1 MASKD
6 APRSGPPMSEMP
18 PSAARSR
25 EIAAERA
32 AHSGPALARPMYGG
46 LAEATA
52 AMAAE
57 RPEEAERLTGGTA
70 GEVVRPADAPTPE
83 DGAPGRTAG
92 DVPCWET
99 GLSLSASV
107 DFTALGRV
115 AGPFTEDEACKLVAP
130 IRMRQVGWLDQR
142 GRVWLE
148 TPPAAGFDG
157 GSLTPLLIQLSYDD

>member
-1 MASKD
+1 
-6 APRSGPPMSEMP
+6 
-18 PSAARSR
+18 
-25 EIAAERA
+25 
-32 AHSGPALARPMYGG
+32 MYGG
-46 LAEATA
+46 LAKATA
-52 AMAAE
+52 RAQE
-57 RPEEAERLTGGTA
+57 NS
-70 GEVVRPADAPTPE
+70 GEVVRSEHQATPE

-115 AGPFTEDEACKLVAP
+115 AGPFTEDEASKLVAP

-148 TPPAAGFDG
+148 TPPVAGFDG